1 MVYLVWRQ
9 TLSPTVFRE
18 KGYRFYFFSNEERR
32 MHIHVECEDGESK
45 FWIEPIVSLAVHYKL
60 NDKRLNQIQKIVEKR
75 KNEIVKE
82 WERHFGKR

>member
-1 MVYLVWRQ
+1 M
-9 TLSPTVFRE
+9 SPTVFRE

-32 MHIHVECEDGESK
+32 MHIHVECEDGEAK
-45 FWIEPIVSLAVHYKL
+45 FWIEPIVSLAIHCKL

-75 KNEIVKE
+75 KNEIGKE

>member
-1 MVYLVWRQ
+1 MEVDIE
-9 TLSPTVFRE
+9 SNGFPG
-18 KGYRFYFFSNEERR
+18 KGISVLFFSNEERR
-32 MHIHVECEDGESK
+32 MHIHVECEDGEAK